1 MSGAQPNEG
10 LADGALA
17 NAGLANA
24 AARAPR
30 RFAAALWLSALVL
43 PFHPLWVDFEQ
54 VRRGLL
60 LLLAGTSLILL
71 PSLRPVRGE
80 RAALGFF
87 GFLLLCGLLRGCGDA
102 FLRDERTPA
111 SFQLW
116 EALASLAHWLALG
129 VALRLGA
136 RWRDEAPVPFGAL
149 LLTTSLFGLLQRAG
163 LAELAGYGVEREPV
177 SVFGNGNVAS
187 EWTAVCG
194 MVVAVLCE
202 RCTGR
207 TRLLLLGSLGAAAAY
222 LVVNGSRSGLI
233 ALPIGLVLLVVLRR
247 KQAPWAPLLTA
258 LAGALL
264 GAVLH
269 GGLARPELHDPA
281 AATAELQRGTNTL
294 QVRFEI
300 ARGTTR
306 LFGES
311 PIFGHG
317 PGQFAV
323 HYPRFR
329 SQQEIE
335 LSSHGRQFATEVR
348 TAHDDWLELLVE
360 GGLPALALFAAL
372 LFVLQREQR
381 DKANLLPLFVVL
393 LLMLVRSPL
402 GNAPAIA
409 AALWLCGEPREI
421 APVAAWRRP
430 LAVVLG
436 LGMLLLGF
444 LPVAANCAI
453 TSFQRPVPEGQL
465 RPIEAAARAVWWMPY
480 EPRWLQLLAQSELAR
495 GNLPKARLHA
505 AAAVAL
511 RPFDPQLY
519 ELLVEVLVR
528 GKAFDQARSL
538 VRFALSIDPV
548 HPELRMWNSW
558 LLMQRGSVGEA
569 IAAVAEQPHA
579 RLREQLAEH
588 FAALASASGNDEASA
603 CFRAEH
609 HFVAALDG
617 LGDKAPERL
626 EATKQHVK
634 EMTVAMQQAHIRDAR
649 PLVLGALH
657 FLDRGMVQDVIDY
670 GRASAKQP
678 ALQPYQREL
687 LGAQLERLRQFEAW
701 QPFLDAR

>member
-1 MSGAQPNEG
+1 MS
-10 LADGALA
+10 GALA
-17 NAGLANA
+17 NP

-80 RAALGFF
+80 RAALGFV
-87 GFLLLCGLLRGCGDA
+87 GFLLLCGLLRGFGDA

-111 SFQLW
+111 SFQVW
-116 EALASLAHWLALG
+116 EAIASMAHWLALG

-187 EWTAVCG
+187 EWTAVAAT
-194 MVVAVLCE
+194 VVAVLCE

-207 TRLLLLGSLGAAAAY
+207 TRGLLLASLATAVAY

-233 ALPIGLVLLVVLRR
+233 ALPIGLVLLAVLRR
-247 KQAPWAPLLTA
+247 KQAPWPPLLAA
-258 LAGALL
+258 LGGALL
-264 GAVLH
+264 GTVLH
-269 GGLARPELHDPA
+269 SGLPRPELGDAA

-300 ARGTTR
+300 AKGTTR

-317 PGQFAV
+317 PGQFVV

-348 TAHDDWLELLVE
+348 NAHDDWLELLVD
-360 GGLPALALFAAL
+360 GGLPALVLFAAL

-381 DKANLLPLFVVL
+381 DKANLLPLFVLL

-421 APVAAWRRP
+421 APMAAWRRP
-430 LAVVLG
+430 LGVVLG
-436 LGMLLLGF
+436 LCMLLLGF

-453 TSFQRPVPEGQL
+453 TSFQRPVPAGQL
-465 RPIEAAARAVWWMPY
+465 RPIEAAARAAWWMPY
-480 EPRWLQLLAQSELAR
+480 EPRWLQLLAQSELPDPER
-495 GNLPKARLHA
+495 GHVGNLAAARRHA

-519 ELLVEVLVR
+519 ELLVEVLVH

-558 LLMQRGSVGEA
+558 LLMQRGTIGEA
-569 IAAVAEQPHA
+569 IAAVAQQPHA
-579 RLREQLAEH
+579 RLREQLAAH
-588 FAALASASGNDEASA
+588 FAALADASGDAEASA
-603 CFRAEH
+603 HFRAEH

-626 EATKQHVK
+626 DATKEHVK
-634 EMTVAMQQAHIRDAR
+634 EMTVAMQQARVRDAR

-670 GRASAKQP
+670 GRASTKQP

>member
-1 MSGAQPNEG
+1 MSGARSSGILPNP
-10 LADGALA
+10 
-17 NAGLANA
+17 
-24 AARAPR
+24 AAREPR
-30 RFAAALWLSALVL
+30 RFAAALWLAALVL

-80 RAALGFF
+80 RAALGFV
-87 GFLLLCGLLRGCGDA
+87 GFLLLCGLLRGFGDA
-102 FLRDERTPA
+102 FLRDARTPA
-111 SFQLW
+111 SFQVW
-116 EALASLAHWLALG
+116 EAVTSLAHWIALG

-136 RWRDEAPVPFGAL
+136 RWRDEAPVPFAAL
-149 LLTTSLFGLLQRAG
+149 LLTTSLFGLLQRTG
-163 LAELAGYGVEREPV
+163 LAEVAGYGVEREPV

-187 EWTAVCG
+187 EWTAVAG

-207 TRLLLLGSLGAAAAY
+207 RRALLLGSLVAATAY

-233 ALPIGLVLLVVLRR
+233 ALPIGLVLLAVLRR
-247 KQAPWAPLLTA
+247 KQAPWAPLLAA

-264 GAVLH
+264 GMVLH
-269 GGLARPELHDPA
+269 SSLPRPEPIDPA

-300 ARGTTR
+300 AKGTTR

-329 SQQEIE
+329 SSDEIE
-335 LSSHGRQFATEVR
+335 LSSHGRRFATEVR

-360 GGLPALALFAAL
+360 GGLPALVLFAAL

-381 DKANLLPLFVVL
+381 AKANLLPLFVLL

-453 TSFQRPVPEGQL
+453 TSFQRPVPAGQL
-465 RPIEAAARAVWWMPY
+465 RPIEAAARAAWWMPY
-480 EPRWLQLLAQSELAR
+480 EPRWLQLLAQSEMPDPAR
-495 GNLPKARLHA
+495 GHVGNLAAARRHA

-519 ELLVEVLVR
+519 ELLVEVLVH
-528 GKAFDQARSL
+528 GKAFDQARTL

-558 LLMQRGSVGEA
+558 LAMQRGAVGEA
-569 IAAVAEQPHA
+569 IAAVADQPHA

-603 CFRAEH
+603 RFRAEH
-609 HFVAALDG
+609 HFVAAIDG
-617 LGDKAPERL
+617 LGDKRPERL

-634 EMTVAMQQAHIRDAR
+634 ELTVAMQQARVRDAR

-678 ALQPYQREL
+678 SLQPYQRAL
-687 LGAQLERLRQFEAW
+687 LGAQLERLQQFEAW